1 MDGDKHPDP
10 AGFKRPE
17 SVLVV
22 VHARD
27 GQVLMLRR
35 RQPDDFWQSVTG
47 SLEWG
52 ETPVQAA
59 CRELQEETGLSA
71 DGLKDHRH
79 QVRFPIVPPWRSRYA
94 PGVEDNLE
102 HQFSLCLAA
111 PVPIHLNPSEH
122 LECRWLPRAEA
133 ARLATS
139 WSNARAILDFV
150 PASPPA

>member
-1 MDGDKHPDP
+1 MI
-10 AGFKRPE
+10 AVTGFKRPE

-35 RQPDDFWQSVTG
+35 RRPDDFWQSVTG

-52 ETPVQAA
+52 ETPLQAA
-59 CRELQEETGLSA
+59 CRELQEETGLPA
-71 DGLKDHRH
+71 DGLKDHHH

-94 PGVEDNLE
+94 PDAEDNLE
-102 HQFSLCLAA
+102 HRFSLPLAA
-111 PVPIHLNPSEH
+111 PVPIRLNPTEH
-122 LECRWLPRAEA
+122 LEFCWLPRAEA

-139 WSNARAILDFV
+139 WSNARAILEVV
-150 PASPPA
+150 PALPGA